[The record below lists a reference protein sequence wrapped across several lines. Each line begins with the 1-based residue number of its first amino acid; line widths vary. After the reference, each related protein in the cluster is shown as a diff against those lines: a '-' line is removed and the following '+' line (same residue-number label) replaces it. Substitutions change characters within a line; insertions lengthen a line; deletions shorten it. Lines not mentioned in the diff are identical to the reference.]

1 MPDQWPRALLRA
13 ELTELGYDAVGVLDL
28 EHALRYPRS
37 EPGRGPVGLIIVEQ
51 SMLVGDAFD
60 RLRQR
65 HGGPPVILLA
75 GGAGPEPPGPWDRV
89 LRRPISIGEIAEAVR
104 SLVLQPRAAQEHE

>member
-13 ELTELGYDAVGVLDL
+13 ELTELGYDAVGALDL
-28 EHALRYPRS
+28 EHAQQYPPS
-37 EPGRGPVGLIIVEQ
+37 EPGRGPVRLIIVEQ
-51 SMLVGDAFD
+51 SVLAGDALD

-65 HGGPPVILLA
+65 HGGPPVILLT
-75 GGAGPEPPGPWDRV
+75 GGAAPEPPGPWDRV

-104 SLVLQPRAAQEHE
+104 SLVPQPRAVRK